1 LTEIWQFLLLGVALA
16 PAYIL
21 LGHSTVL
28 VFRGSNVVNFAVGT
42 YALIGASVFYAASHA
57 GIPLAPALA
66 LGLIGGG
73 VIGAATYLIVIRNL
87 RSASQLVK
95 VVATLGVQIVIL
107 EALALHF
114 KDSVLFPPT
123 LLPNR
128 QWHILGA
135 AVGSYNLC
143 LFGLTALLTV
153 GLWGLYRYT
162 LFGLQTSAVAEN
174 RRAAAALGRSPETI
188 GLVNWIL
195 GGVLAAFAGIV
206 ITPTLG
212 LSVGGISLL
221 LVPALAVALL
231 ASFRNFWLVVLGGL
245 VVGVGES
252 ELTHF
257 ISKYSWGFGWPQAFP
272 FIVIVIVL
280 VLRGTSLPDRS
291 FVANKL
297 PAIGTGR
304 APLSII
310 ISSILVVVV
319 GLILLSGAGAAA
331 LAVSLGGGVI
341 LLSIVSV
348 TGYAGQV
355 SLAQVAIGSLG
366 AFIAARLGHALDLSF
381 WLSLLV
387 GIIAILPIGAL
398 IGLPALRAR
407 GVNLAIVT
415 LGLAMVID
423 TVILG
428 NTNYTGGYIGL
439 PIAPPSLFG
448 LSLDS
453 TAHPNRYAA
462 MCLVFFIL
470 AGWVVSN
477 LRRGRVGR
485 HLIAVRANERAAVA
499 LGLNLT
505 TVKLYAFVVASALAA
520 LGGIL
525 IAFQS
530 DTVLFGSVSPTDSI
544 TYLSFIVIAGLGYVS
559 GVPFASMLLA
569 GGFFTWVLGTI
580 FTGSSTA
587 TYLALAGG
595 VGTILILLADPDG
608 VTSLNIKTAK
618 ADFSQMPRWAY
629 FRPEVIV
636 LVIFAQMRKRFARP
650 TAGSGQTSAS
660 SVPPSGHV
668 VRVEPGTL
676 VLEDVTVRF
685 GGVTALNEVSLRVE
699 PGEIVALIGPNGAGK
714 TTLVDAVTGMVPRY
728 DGRILLNERPLE
740 GLSASQRARAGL
752 GRSFQSLELFE
763 DLSVVDNLR
772 AASDRPRARHYL
784 TDLVAPRSP
793 ALPAAV
799 VTAINEFGLGPDLA
813 RKPADLAFGRR
824 RLVGIAR
831 AVAYMPR
838 VLLLDEPASGLDESE
853 SKELAT
859 LLRRLADEWGFAI
872 LLIEHDMSVVLSISD
887 RVVALD
893 FGKKIAEGSA
903 QQIRSDP
910 AVIGAYLGVEGDP
923 PSDQRELEA
932 TR

>member
-21 LGHSTVL
+21 LGQSTVL

-42 YALIGASVFYAASHA
+42 FALIGASVYYACANA
-57 GIPLAPALA
+57 GLPLALA
-66 LGLIGGG
+66 VVLGLLAGAT
-73 VIGAATYLIVIRNL
+73 IGAVSYLLVIRNL
-87 RSASQLVK
+87 RGASQLVK
-95 VVATLGVQIVIL
+95 VVATLGIQIVIL

-123 LLPNR
+123 LLPNH

-135 AVGSYNLC
+135 AIGSYNLS
-143 LFGLTALLTV
+143 LFGVTTLLTAM
-153 GLWGLYRYT
+153 LWGLYRYT
-162 LFGLQTSAVAEN
+162 MFGLQTSAVAEN
-174 RRAAAALGRSPETI
+174 SRAAAALGRSPESI
-188 GLVNWIL
+188 GLINWIL
-195 GGVLAAFAGIV
+195 GGALAAFAGIV

-221 LVPALAVALL
+221 LVPALAVSLL
-231 ASFRNFWLVVLGGL
+231 ASFRSFWLVVIGGL
-245 VVGVGES
+245 IVGVGES

-257 ISKYSWGFGWPQAFP
+257 ISRYTWGFGWPQAFP

-280 VLRGTSLPDRS
+280 IVRGKSLPDRS
-291 FVANKL
+291 FVAMRL
-297 PAIGTGR
+297 PAIGTGK
-304 APLSII
+304 APLP
-310 ISSILVVVV
+310 
-319 GLILLSGAGAAA
+319 LILGPLLVAVLGLVFLSGAGASA
-331 LAVSLGGGVI
+331 LGVSLAGGII
-341 LLSIVSV
+341 LLSIVTV

-366 AFIAARLGHALDLSF
+366 GFIAARLAYALDLSF
-381 WLSLLV
+381 WLALLL

-428 NTNYTGGYIGL
+428 NTTYTNGYIGL
-439 PIAPPSLFG
+439 SIHPPTLFG
-448 LSLDS
+448 FSMDS
-453 TAHPNRYAA
+453 TSHPNRYAA
-462 MCLVFFIL
+462 LCLFFFV
-470 AGWVVSN
+470 AAAWVVSN
-477 LRRGRVGR
+477 LRRGRIGR

-499 LGLNLT
+499 LGLNVT

-525 IAFQS
+525 LAFQS

-569 GGFFTWVLGTI
+569 GGFFTWVLGNI
-580 FTGSSTA
+580 FTGASTA
-587 TYLALAGG
+587 TYIALAGG

-608 VTSLNIKTAK
+608 VTSLNIKTAN
-618 ADFSQMPRWAY
+618 ADFSQMPRWA
-629 FRPEVIV
+629 FLRPEVIV
-636 LVIFAQMRKRFARP
+636 LVLFAYLRRRFARFSRP
-650 TAGSGQTSAS
+650 DAGGVATLSQPAGE
-660 SVPPSGHV
+660 VMHV
-668 VRVEPGTL
+668 DPGVLTL
-676 VLEDVTVRF
+676 EEVSVRF
-685 GGVTALNEVSLRVE
+685 GGVQALSGVSLTVS

-714 TTLVDAVTGMVPRY
+714 TTLVDAVTGMTPRY
-728 DGRILLNERPLE
+728 HGRALLDGTPLE
-740 GLSASQRARAGL
+740 GLSATARARAGI

-763 DLSVVDNLR
+763 DLNVVDNLR
-772 AASDRPRARHYL
+772 AASDRPRPHHYL
-784 TDLVAPRSP
+784 TDLIVPRVP
-793 ALPAAV
+793 ALPVPVLAA
-799 VTAINEFGLGPDLA
+799 IREFGLEPDLA
-813 RKPADLAFGRR
+813 KKPSDLPFGRR

-831 AVAYMPR
+831 SVAFMPR
-838 VLLLDEPASGLDESE
+838 VLLLDEPASGLDEIE
-853 SKELAT
+853 SAELAR

-893 FGKKIAEGSA
+893 FGEKIAEGSA
-903 QQIRSDP
+903 EQIRTDA
-910 AVIGAYLGVEGDP
+910 AVIGAYLGIDRDP
-923 PSDQRELEA
+923 PTDHRELEA
-932 TR
+932 TV